1 MRFLMLLLLAVTLH
15 ATAAA
20 TVTEPADSAATVTDS
35 KPVTIRPYDYFF
47 RYLPVA
53 AETAA
58 GVVELDKIFGDPS
71 VINTVVLAGMNYLS
85 PFDDNSIKSTEFPR
99 DNERPIFV
107 WKFPEPDE
115 CPDCLYVAF
124 VPSGDKIRCL
134 FLEKSV
140 LVPWVIGTMNEGSHM
155 SYSELLVTPADAAAF
170 LDALRE
176 KKLIE

>member
-1 MRFLMLLLLAVTLH
+1 MRFLLFLLLAVTLH

-20 TVTEPADSAATVTDS
+20 TVTEPADTVSTVTDTS
-35 KPVTIRPYDYFF
+35 PQTIRTYDYFF
-47 RYLPVA
+47 KYLPVA

-170 LDALRE
+170 IDALRE

>member
-1 MRFLMLLLLAVTLH
+1 MRFLMFLLLAVTLH
-15 ATAAA
+15 VTAAA
-20 TVTEPADSAATVTDS
+20 SVTEPADSAATVTDS
-35 KPVTIRPYDYFF
+35 KTVTIRPYDYFF